1 MPMAIH
7 QVVGP
12 RLPTCSETPR
22 WLPAVEPGGP
32 DTPEVALGHRAPR
45 GTKTRAAPGEHPPFS
60 GPFWSKH
67 YETGVG
73 APSCTGLW
81 GVVE

>member
-1 MPMAIH
+1 MPMAIR

-12 RLPTCSETPR
+12 LLQTCSETPR

-45 GTKTRAAPGEHPPFS
+45 GTKTPAAPGEHPSFS

-67 YETGVG
+67 NETGVG